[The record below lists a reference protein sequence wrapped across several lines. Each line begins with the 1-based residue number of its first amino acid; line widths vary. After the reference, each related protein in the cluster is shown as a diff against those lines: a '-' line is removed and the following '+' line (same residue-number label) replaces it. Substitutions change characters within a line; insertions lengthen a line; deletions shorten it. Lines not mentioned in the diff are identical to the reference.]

1 MDKIVLMYHDVYQQ
15 NGTESGF
22 QTENAFQYK
31 ISEREF
37 ESQIKEIS
45 NYCINNNI
53 NVVFTF
59 DDGGI
64 SFLTIIAPILEK
76 YNQKGIFFI
85 TTQYIDTDL
94 FLTKEQI
101 KELYKRGHIIGSHS
115 HSHPRNISK
124 LADCDLF
131 EEWSQSKKILEAII
145 GEEIKIASIPNGCGN
160 ARVVSQA
167 LQAGYDLLYT
177 SEPTMK
183 ITRFN
188 ELYLIGR
195 YVVYD
200 GMRKNDVMNIVTSK
214 SRRIIEYLKWSTI
227 NLMKMILGDYYS
239 SLKVKI
245 CLMKRI

>member
-1 MDKIVLMYHDVYQQ
+1 MYHDVYKQ

-31 ISEREF
+31 VSEREF

-45 NYCINNNI
+45 NYCIDNNVD
-53 NVVFTF
+53 VVFTF

-64 SFLTIIAPILEK
+64 SFLTVIAPILEK

-85 TTQYIDTDL
+85 TTQYIDTYL

-115 HSHPRNISK
+115 HSHPRNMSK
-124 LADCDLF
+124 LADCDLL
-131 EEWSQSKKILEAII
+131 EEWSQSKEILEAII

-160 ARVVSQA
+160 ARVASQA
-167 LQAGYDLLYT
+167 LQVGYDLLYT
-177 SEPTMK
+177 SEPSMK
-183 ITRFN
+183 TSRFD

-195 YVVYD
+195 YVVYN
-200 GMRKNDVMNIVTSK
+200 GMTKNDVMNIVTSK
-214 SRRIIEYLKWSTI
+214 SWRIIKHLKWSII
-227 NLMKMILGDYYS
+227 NFVKMILGSYYS
-239 SLKVKI
+239 LLKVKI
-245 CLMKRI
+245 YSRKQM